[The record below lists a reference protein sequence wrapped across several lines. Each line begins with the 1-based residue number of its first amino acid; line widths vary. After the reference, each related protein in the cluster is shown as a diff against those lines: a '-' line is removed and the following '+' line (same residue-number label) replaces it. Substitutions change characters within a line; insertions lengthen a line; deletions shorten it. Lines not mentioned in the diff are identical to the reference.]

1 VASVADDLKRVP
13 LFSGLSERQR
23 RKLARLCRERDVP
36 SGTAVVKEGLMGGVS
51 FFVVAEGTA
60 AVTTAGKEVACLG
73 PGDHFGELALITNR
87 ERSAT
92 VTAQTPMRCL
102 EIRFWDFRDFALDNP
117 DVMWKLLQHV
127 VELLSSTDGEVPAS
141 HASRS
146 VRRPPR
152 G

>member
-1 VASVADDLKRVP
+1 
-13 LFSGLSERQR
+13 
-23 RKLARLCRERDVP
+23 
-36 SGTAVVKEGLMGGVS
+36 MGGVS
-51 FFVVAEGTA
+51 FFVVAEGEA
-60 AVTTAGKEVACLG
+60 AVTIDGSEVGRLG
-73 PGDHFGELALITNR
+73 AGDHFGELALITNQ

-127 VELLSSTDGEVPAS
+127 VELLSSTDGEAPAS
-141 HASRS
+141 PASRS